1 MIQVQENAKVCVVQI
16 FIQLCAGQKSWTSSQ
31 YSFITFYFHRLL
43 AGLGLLRSEMQR
55 PAHGCRQECLET
67 ET

>member
-43 AGLGLLRSEMQR
+43 G
-55 PAHGCRQECLET
+55 
-67 ET
+67 

>member
-31 YSFITFYFHRLL
+31 YSFITFYFHRVLP
-43 AGLGLLRSEMQR
+43 R
-55 PAHGCRQECLET
+55 PGDAPSSYTHTDVDRLECLEI